1 MASLVRYNPNDAIPP
16 ANAVELG
23 SQTDSGRMWTV
34 IANTPYGKLPG
45 NNIDTLSLHSLQ
57 AKYSSKYCSKF
68 IIYFIICR

>member
-1 MASLVRYNPNDAIPP
+1 MASLIRYNPNDAIPP

-45 NNIDTLSLHSLQ
+45 DNMIVLYYVLVNNMND
-57 AKYSSKYCSKF
+57 SKYCS
-68 IIYFIICR
+68 